1 MEKLQSHGSAS
12 LASTP
17 KGDKILMSETN
28 LTDYPAMFLK
38 NDGQGG
44 MTAVF
49 PRLPL
54 EFGEDGDHDL
64 KILKEANCMASYRR
78 QAQLSMAF
86 PNYTIMTAAYRKHS
100 ILSPR

>member
-1 MEKLQSHGSAS
+1 MALLPL

-44 MTAVF
+44 ITAVF
-49 PRLPL
+49 RLPL
-54 EFGEDGDHDL
+54 EFGEDGDRSL
-64 KILKEANCMASYRR
+64 KILKEANCDSPYRR
-78 QAQLSMAF
+78 QAQLSMALLRH
-86 PNYTIMTAAYRKHS
+86 YQR
-100 ILSPR
+100 